1 MCRQHCG
8 AMCGPCV
15 WFPAR
20 SAIFIHSDQSITIGG
35 GCNVVRHLCREP
47 FQIVGLERLA
57 AAVMG
62 GYPVADVLFAH
73 RLGTNRRPAKEVR
86 VPKAR
91 DNVPDSCPAQ
101 ATRKPFLVEE
111 AGSGEAGVVVAPI
124 GRWFRV
130 LCLTIKKKSSISTV
144 SLIPSASVSSA

>member
-1 MCRQHCG
+1 MLSVTCAGSRSKLADLSDSPLLLWAVIQSLMCSLRTGSGLTDGQPRNCG
-8 AMCGPCV
+8 CQKPAIM
-15 WFPAR
+15 FP
-20 SAIFIHSDQSITIGG
+20 
-35 GCNVVRHLCREP
+35 
-47 FQIVGLERLA
+47 IV
-57 AAVMG
+57 
-62 GYPVADVLFAH
+62 
-73 RLGTNRRPAKEVR
+73 
-86 VPKAR
+86 
-91 DNVPDSCPAQ
+91 CPAQ